1 MKKKQL
7 ANKLMA
13 GTLLLSA
20 SALSAETFTT
30 SVEYEGTTYNLETS
44 LASYSTD
51 LTKFESNPWWGNQ
64 TLARGL
70 ATLVKFDLGNV
81 DGQSMLGDPPPIPG
95 AFFAWDVSDAVL
107 SSYWTVDGVRDC
119 SGIHCRDVSTSA
131 YYVFSAASS
140 GSGSTSS
147 STKSLRPASYTS
159 APDLIP
165 SNVPTCSGSKF
176 VSGVQVLG
184 NGGIQ
189 WFVEHSKK
197 DECFNVDVTVL
208 PEGVS
213 AKDMSAVLAVLGS
226 NFDVYAL
233 R

>member
-1 MKKKQL
+1 
-7 ANKLMA
+7 MA
-13 GTLLLSA
+13 Q
-20 SALSAETFTT
+20 
-30 SVEYEGTTYNLETS
+30 
-44 LASYSTD
+44 
-51 LTKFESNPWWGNQ
+51 PWWGDAS
-64 TLARGL
+64 LATEL
-70 ATLVKFDLGNV
+70 ATLVQFDLGDTLGGNDPTVISAPFVYGVV
-81 DGQSMLGDPPPIPG
+81 DSGGSLSLSMVY
-95 AFFAWDVSDAVL
+95 VSP
-107 SSYWTVDGVRDC
+107 SSGVRHLE
-119 SGIHCRDVSTSA
+119 SGNASYGVTHYVFASSTTSA
-131 YYVFSAASS
+131 AASAS
-140 GSGSTSS
+140 KT
-147 STKSLRPASYTS
+147 LRPASYTS